1 MSDPSVPARPAIDLR
16 SFTPARVALGRT
28 GASVP
33 TRALLDFTLDHARA
47 RDAVHAAFDAPRLL
61 ADLRGLGLDVTEARS
76 QAVDR
81 RDYLRRPDLGRRLEP
96 GSVEVLKRAASAPCQ
111 LALVIGDGLSAAA
124 VHAHAAAL
132 VGRLL
137 PLLAESDA
145 AAVGQVAVGQVAV
158 GQVAVGQVV
167 VSQVVVSQVV
177 VASGARVALGDEIG
191 AILGARMVV
200 MLIGERPGLSAP
212 DSLGAYL
219 TFAPKPGRSD
229 AERNCVSNIHHA
241 GLSYDEAAFKIAW
254 LVREGLARQVSGVAL
269 KDESADRA
277 PRRIGTFSPG

>member
-1 MSDPSVPARPAIDLR
+1 MSDPALPRRPTLDLR
-16 SFTPARVALGRT
+16 TFTPARVALGRS
-28 GASVP
+28 GASLP

-47 RDAVHAAFDAPRLL
+47 RDAVHAAFDAPRLV
-61 ADLRGLGLDVTEARS
+61 ADLGALGLAVAEARS

-81 RDYLRRPDLGRRLEP
+81 KDYLRRPDLGRRLEP
-96 GSVEVLKRAASAPCQ
+96 GSAELLARSAAKPCQ

-124 VHAHAAAL
+124 VDAHAVAL
-132 VGRLL
+132 VRHLL
-137 PLLAESDA
+137 PLLAADDGVA
-145 AAVGQVAVGQVAV
+145 IGQI
-158 GQVAVGQVV
+158 
-167 VSQVVVSQVV
+167 V

-191 AILGARMVV
+191 AILGARMVA

-219 TFAPKPGRSD
+219 TFAPKPGRTD

-269 KDESADRA
+269 KDESADRLQ
-277 PRRIGTFSPG
+277 RRIGTFSPG

>member
-1 MSDPSVPARPAIDLR
+1 MSDPAVPRRPTLDLR
-16 SFTPARVALGRT
+16 SLTPARVALGRS

-33 TRALLDFTLDHARA
+33 TKPLLDFTLDHARA
-47 RDAVHAAFDAPRLL
+47 RDAVHAIFDAARLT
-61 ADLRGLGLDVTEARS
+61 ADLSELDLVVTEARS
-76 QAVDR
+76 RAVDR
-81 RDYLRRPDLGRRLEP
+81 RDYLRRPDLGRQLDA
-96 GSVEVLKRAASAPCQ
+96 GSAELLAQSATEPCQ

-132 VGRLL
+132 VACLL
-137 PLLAESDA
+137 PLLAEGD
-145 AAVGQVAVGQVAV
+145 VAIGR
-158 GQVAVGQVV
+158 
-167 VSQVVVSQVV
+167 VV

-200 MLIGERPGLSAP
+200 MVIGERPGLSAP

-219 TFAPKPGRSD
+219 TFAAKPGRSD
-229 AERNCVSNIHHA
+229 AERNCVSNIHKA

-254 LVREGLARQVSGVAL
+254 LVREGLAREVTGVAL

-277 PRRIGTFSPG
+277 PRRIGTAQPE

>member
-1 MSDPSVPARPAIDLR
+1 MSDPAVPRRPTLDLR
-16 SFTPARVALGRT
+16 SLTPARVALGRS

-47 RDAVHAAFDAPRLL
+47 RDAVHAVLDAPLL
-61 ADLRGLGLDVTEARS
+61 VADLRALGLVVTEAKS

-81 RDYLRRPDLGRRLEP
+81 RDYLRRPDLGRRLDAE
-96 GSVEVLKRAASAPCQ
+96 SVEALARSASEPCP
-111 LALVIGDGLSAAA
+111 LAVVIGDGLSAAA

-132 VGRLL
+132 VMRLL
-137 PLLAESDA
+137 PLLAAGDD
-145 AAVGQVAVGQVAV
+145 VAIGH
-158 GQVAVGQVV
+158 
-167 VSQVVVSQVV
+167 VV

-219 TFAPKPGRSD
+219 TFAPKPGRTD
-229 AERNCVSNIHHA
+229 AERNCVSNIHKA

-254 LVREGLARQVSGVAL
+254 LVREGLAREVTGVAL

-277 PRRIGTFSPG
+277 PRRIGTALPE